1 MTVAAL
7 REKTGLVIDTNL
19 LLLYL
24 MGVYD
29 PKKISQFKR
38 TQQFIEED
46 FRLLVKFI
54 DLFDK
59 AKVVV
64 TPHILTETTNLA
76 PNYTFPILQTI
87 LESLQENMV
96 ESLKIINSDTTCF
109 NKFGLSDT
117 AIQHLAQQNYLILT
131 DDFPLYHYLA
141 TKGHSVINFNHIRSG
156 YLLKP

>member
-1 MTVAAL
+1 MTIAEL
-7 REKTGLVIDTNL
+7 RKKAGLVIDTNL

-24 MGVYD
+24 MGIYD

-46 FRLLVKFI
+46 FRLLTKFI

-59 AKVVV
+59 EKIVV

-76 PNYTFPILQTI
+76 PNHTFPILQTI

-109 NKFGLSDT
+109 NKFGLSDA

-131 DDFPLYHYLA
+131 DDLPLYHYLA
-141 TKGHSVINFNHIRSG
+141 TKGHSVINLNHIRSG
-156 YLLKP
+156 YLLKS